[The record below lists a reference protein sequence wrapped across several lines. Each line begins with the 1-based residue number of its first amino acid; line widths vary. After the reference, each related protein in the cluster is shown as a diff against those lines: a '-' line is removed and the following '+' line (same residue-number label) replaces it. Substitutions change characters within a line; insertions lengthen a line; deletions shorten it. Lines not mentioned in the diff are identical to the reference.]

1 MVLHATNLDLM
12 FPKSL
17 HEKKWLRMR
26 ITWNPCNAKKNAVEF
41 RGLWCRK
48 RCYHFVDGQVLEM
61 VSWEVRLTVQFWR
74 DIQTH
79 QPNPWLTFYQICEL
93 YMVDPMFFEGT
104 HAETILSI
112 HAVDRFLPKK
122 TSDSTFSVL
131 LLIGGFGHM
140 NPKDDSVKID
150 WTTMRMNCR
159 GWHITLKSWTISI
172 DHATYD
178 SWRNSKWVTHREI
191 KVSSTSPALI
201 FYNKNLASHE
211 RNSFPSCMFTHFPNR
226 KCFEHT
232 PTL

>member
-112 HAVDRFLPKK
+112 HCRWQVFAQKNFRF
-122 TSDSTFSVL
+122 
-131 LLIGGFGHM
+131 
-140 NPKDDSVKID
+140 KIFRASFD
-150 WTTMRMNCR
+150 WRIWPHESK
-159 GWHITLKSWTISI
+159 GW
-172 DHATYD
+172 
-178 SWRNSKWVTHREI
+178 
-191 KVSSTSPALI
+191 
-201 FYNKNLASHE
+201 
-211 RNSFPSCMFTHFPNR
+211 
-226 KCFEHT
+226 
-232 PTL
+232 